1 MRVLGTPTE
10 RVQRM
15 HRQLR
20 EPRLLVVPRSFDTHP
35 SACRQLSRK
44 GPPKPGSDTRFR
56 WAHCCLSFGAAGND
70 RFRLLPW
77 VAAGFAAGVLL
88 GVLYVLIA
96 WFPDAMASFADN
108 RQFVDPRNVLMGWS
122 GTFGTVS
129 GLVGALIGLGLGAV
143 SSGRESLR
151 GRGSRGPDV

>member
-1 MRVLGTPTE
+1 MT
-10 RVQRM
+10 
-15 HRQLR
+15 
-20 EPRLLVVPRSFDTHP
+20 RLIRRA
-35 SACRQLSRK
+35 SA
-44 GPPKPGSDTRFR
+44 G
-56 WAHCCLSFGAAGND
+56 CL
-70 RFRLLPW
+70 RLLPW
-77 VAAGFAAGVLL
+77 VAAGFAASVLL

-108 RQFVDPRNVLMGWS
+108 PQFVDPRNVLMGWS

-151 GRGSRGPDV
+151 GRGSRGPDVQCRLAQSTRCSRSETIVSGGH